1 MNIAT
6 VLVKHPQPSE
16 DSVAVVVVEVM
27 LPCFFTHTND
37 YGFFFFL
44 QFRHEK
50 FNGHLWRPTGRD
62 IDLGRTSFKW
72 WCPWAS
78 VF

>member
-1 MNIAT
+1 
-6 VLVKHPQPSE
+6 
-16 DSVAVVVVEVM
+16 VM

-50 FNGHLWRPTGRD
+50 FNGHLWRSTGRD